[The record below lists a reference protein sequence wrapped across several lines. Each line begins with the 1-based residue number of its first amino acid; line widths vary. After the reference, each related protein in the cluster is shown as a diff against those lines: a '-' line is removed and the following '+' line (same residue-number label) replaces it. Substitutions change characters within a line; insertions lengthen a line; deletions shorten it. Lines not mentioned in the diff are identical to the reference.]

1 MKKIDCLTLGQLCEV
16 MLDGEPVFIIRAQ
29 DAAAV
34 RTLLKY
40 AEFSHEIGGMN
51 ILRTEQIIEKFKNWR
66 ETHQAK
72 VRPAN

>member
-1 MKKIDCLTLGQLCEV
+1 MKKIDCLTLGQLCKV

-34 RTLLKY
+34 RTLSKY
-40 AEFSHEIGGMN
+40 AEFSKEIGGLN
-51 ILRTEQIIEKFKNWR
+51 ISRTEQSIAEFLIWR
-66 ETHQAK
+66 ETHQSK